1 MLATHAGRSVS
12 GTVAPA
18 AVQND
23 GPSPVIMREPAPPPS
38 EYGRK
43 NSAARPQT
51 FSSFAGGR
59 TNDDPVVSDN
69 RGMAAPA
76 AVQNDAMMVLEAAL
90 PPPEDAQTKTAA
102 QSQPLSSFAG
112 GRTNDDP
119 GGRAQEDILVTD
131 SGRGSLWQD
140 DAAALQFMNSR
151 ASQQL
156 AEAHSVNF
164 LRTTPELAV
173 GRPTATAFNSSEYK
187 LPRISIESLAGGRPR
202 AGSRPPGFSNMFA
215 RKETAQ
221 YGGVCFQCGSRFL
234 DDSLFCQRCGC
245 KRVAQ
250 DIFVAGMCRDELQTL
265 KDNLVEMHRAFD
277 QMQLQ
282 CQGVYDKMMQSFLAL
297 QEDCNIQR
305 KDLSSACQ
313 GMCDKMMQSI
323 SALQEDCNNHRRE
336 LLSARQEI
344 RLENENT
351 AKQAKNDDRLL
362 AEDVQ
367 SILGSLAEHK
377 KDRQQGLAELKMAS
391 IEPLRQEL
399 HELRLSVVA
408 KQEATKVDEL
418 FRDAQANTVSSCGEL
433 RREIQSATTSVEERL
448 VGMMQTMEQ
457 NSAKAESSLRQELA
471 ELQKELRGESNRLR
485 NVDFATLRS
494 ECETATADC
503 RSLEKRFIEAEAR
516 INEQLKK
523 WPKDVSDLMGR
534 LDYISLEARSHAQSM
549 MSDYDQ
555 RVHAVECRLLSMF
568 DAAGQDAAWMPTRRV
583 EWLIRSVSKTLLPAT
598 ILAGAPVGNQ
608 SWLSPKFKVA
618 GVQDVQLE
626 LQVIHNGHHWEN
638 CGLSMSL
645 WASSG
650 LYLVFKLFAGDTST
664 ELRHTFESNSP
675 SATMHLCSLG
685 ELRNAADDSLRC
697 GVEIIEAVRIQER
710 SGVSVAIPRPAQSGD
725 GRQLGE
731 IHGSI
736 LEHCYIN
743 RGCMD
748 QGFRTIAL
756 ISRPPGP

>member
-1 MLATHAGRSVS
+1 
-12 GTVAPA
+12 
-18 AVQND
+18 
-23 GPSPVIMREPAPPPS
+23 
-38 EYGRK
+38 
-43 NSAARPQT
+43 
-51 FSSFAGGR
+51 
-59 TNDDPVVSDN
+59 
-69 RGMAAPA
+69 
-76 AVQNDAMMVLEAAL
+76 
-90 PPPEDAQTKTAA
+90 
-102 QSQPLSSFAG
+102 
-112 GRTNDDP
+112 
-119 GGRAQEDILVTD
+119 
-131 SGRGSLWQD
+131 
-140 DAAALQFMNSR
+140 
-151 ASQQL
+151 
-156 AEAHSVNF
+156 
-164 LRTTPELAV
+164 
-173 GRPTATAFNSSEYK
+173 
-187 LPRISIESLAGGRPR
+187 
-202 AGSRPPGFSNMFA
+202 
-215 RKETAQ
+215 
-221 YGGVCFQCGSRFL
+221 
-234 DDSLFCQRCGC
+234 
-245 KRVAQ
+245 
-250 DIFVAGMCRDELQTL
+250 
-265 KDNLVEMHRAFD
+265 
-277 QMQLQ
+277 
-282 CQGVYDKMMQSFLAL
+282 
-297 QEDCNIQR
+297 
-305 KDLSSACQ
+305 
-313 GMCDKMMQSI
+313 
-323 SALQEDCNNHRRE
+323 
-336 LLSARQEI
+336 LSARQEI

-351 AKQAKNDDRLL
+351 AKHATNAARLL

-377 KDRQQGLAELKMAS
+377 KDRQQGLAEMKMAS

-399 HELRLSVVA
+399 HDLRLSVAA
-408 KQEATKVDEL
+408 KQEATKVNEL
-418 FRDAQANTVSSCGEL
+418 FMDAQANTKSSCGEL
-433 RREIQSATTSVEERL
+433 RREIQSATTSIEEHL
-448 VGMMQTMEQ
+448 VGMMNKMEQ
-457 NSAKAESSLRQELA
+457 NNATAASSLRQEL
-471 ELQKELRGESNRLR
+471 EGLRGESNRLR

-516 INEQLKK
+516 TNEQVKK
-523 WPKDVSDLMGR
+523 WPKDLSDLMGR

-598 ILAGAPVGNQ
+598 IFNPGALGNQ

-725 GRQLGE
+725 GRQLGD
-731 IHGSI
+731 IHGSV

-743 RGCMD
+743 QGCMD